1 MVPSTQWSTWGSEI
15 EVRVTEGAALGCAAD
30 IVSAALA
37 DVRAA
42 CDLTRGDAEIHAV
55 NMAQGVPVQAS
66 RRLLA
71 LIRSALW
78 AARMTGGA
86 VSPLSR
92 EPVDPARVPSIHL
105 EPTFADVRVTGDTV
119 FAPFGV
125 CLDITGTA
133 KAGTAHEAA
142 RVAATSLECGVLVRV
157 GDVVATA
164 GHCPIG
170 GWQVDIGAS
179 AATGNFTAAGTCVE
193 VLTGT
198 ALARARAAVPGPDV
212 ADAEPRDGHG
222 DRGGRAVGLRR
233 RGGRAGPGR
242 GGTAV
247 AGRER
252 PRGPGG
258 VPAGERAHHRGLD
271 APVPARPRRLT
282 ERRQTSR
289 PRWPRYQLINVSV
302 DESPCEV
309 GASASVS
316 SGSSSSAWVL
326 PSSTPHWSKESMPN
340 TTPSTNTWCS

>member
-142 RVAATSLECGVLVRV
+142 RVAAASLECGVLVRV

-179 AATGNFTAAGTCVE
+179 TAPGNFTTAGTCVE

-212 ADAEPRDGHG
+212 ADAGLETVTVIAEDGLWAYAAAAAALG
-222 DRGGRAVGLRR
+222 RGVAALRWLAENDLAGRVAYR
-233 RGGRAGPGR
+233 RGSVRTTEAWTHLSPHGH
-242 GGTAV
+242 V
-247 AGRER
+247 A
-252 PRGPGG
+252 
-258 VPAGERAHHRGLD
+258 
-271 APVPARPRRLT
+271 
-282 ERRQTSR
+282 
-289 PRWPRYQLINVSV
+289 
-302 DESPCEV
+302 
-309 GASASVS
+309 
-316 SGSSSSAWVL
+316 
-326 PSSTPHWSKESMPN
+326 
-340 TTPSTNTWCS
+340 

>member
-1 MVPSTQWSTWGSEI
+1 MVPNTLWSTWGSEI

-42 CDLTRGDAEIHAV
+42 CDLSRGDAEIHAV

-86 VSPLSR
+86 VSPLSLER
-92 EPVDPARVPSIHL
+92 SDPARVPSVHP
-105 EPTFADVRVTGDTV
+105 EPTFADVRVSGDTV

-170 GWQVDIGAS
+170 GWQVDAD
-179 AATGNFTAAGTCVE
+179 AGTCVE

-198 ALARARAAVPGPDV
+198 ALARARAALPGPDV
-212 ADAEPRDGHG
+212 ADAGLETVTVIAEDGLWAYAAAAAALG
-222 DRGGRAVGLRR
+222 RGVAALRWLAENDLAGRVAYR
-233 RGGRAGPGR
+233 RGSVRTTEAWMQLSPHGH
-242 GGTAV
+242 V
-247 AGRER
+247 A
-252 PRGPGG
+252 
-258 VPAGERAHHRGLD
+258 
-271 APVPARPRRLT
+271 
-282 ERRQTSR
+282 
-289 PRWPRYQLINVSV
+289 
-302 DESPCEV
+302 
-309 GASASVS
+309 
-316 SGSSSSAWVL
+316 
-326 PSSTPHWSKESMPN
+326 
-340 TTPSTNTWCS
+340 